1 MFLFF
6 IFFYQRF
13 NSQMKVL
20 RLFRS
25 CNSTHIRLCVC
36 VCPAVSLWT
45 WRHFSLFQ
53 KTLRTGSK
61 IEKKGRNRLFVI
73 INKVKETAQTPS
85 RSPSL
90 SERSIR
96 LTGNLKSI
104 TGVVQHAIHLNVTR
118 LLFFFYSIFQF
129 TSPFFC
135 VFFDPKGNGKET
147 ISRFFFLIEM
157 DAHISQ
163 STPSCYFLSQ
173 PFFVMWKFYFW
184 SFSRTSIGH
193 VFEIVFL
200 WKIQLGDEKW
210 KSRKNK

>member
-1 MFLFF
+1 M
-6 IFFYQRF
+6 
-13 NSQMKVL
+13 
-20 RLFRS
+20 
-25 CNSTHIRLCVC
+25 
-36 VCPAVSLWT
+36 CPAVSLWT

-85 RSPSL
+85 RSPSFG
-90 SERSIR
+90 ERSIR

-173 PFFVMWKFYFW
+173 PFLWCRNFIFGLFQEHP
-184 SFSRTSIGH
+184 SGFGH